1 MVPGSENQGVCI
13 SLACCPSSDE
23 IVASFRPKV
32 EMPSEVSDSQVLP
45 TPVTSAVGRCVMG
58 SHVSYK
64 CLSSQSYQ
72 RQGST
77 CAYVDAVRLPKS
89 AIINGKNNVSFFASG
104 DEASRDIVLQEL
116 PSLMAVQ
123 RLYPQKLPVRDIKFT
138 HVGSAALLSCL
149 CDDMLQLFA
158 HNPS

>member
-32 EMPSEVSDSQVLP
+32 EMPSEVLASQAFP
-45 TPVTSAVGRCVMG
+45 TPATSLMGHCVMG

-64 CLSSQSYQ
+64 RLTSQSYQ

-77 CAYVDAVRLPKS
+77 CAYVDEIRLPKS
-89 AIINGKNNVSFFASG
+89 AIIDSGNNMSLFASG
-104 DEASRDIVLQEL
+104 DEVAIVLQEL

-123 RLYPQKLPVRDIKFT
+123 RLNPRKLPVRDVKFT
-138 HVGSAALLSCL
+138 HVGNSDLLTCL
-149 CDDMLQLFA
+149 CDDMLQLFS
-158 HNPS
+158 PKLS